1 MYYSV
6 ISTLDLPIPVFYSY
20 HCCPE
25 DGANASAVSVITILA
40 RGNTDNSCYCAA
52 CVNLTSILHVSLY
65 THHSNKL

>member
-40 RGNTDNSCYCAA
+40 KGK
-52 CVNLTSILHVSLY
+52 H
-65 THHSNKL
+65 